1 MAEEIWKDIND
12 YEGKYQVSSEGRVK
26 SLAREF
32 IDRAGRRQ
40 NIKERIMKLPKDKD
54 GYKTVGLYN
63 GFGKMKTFYVHRLVC
78 EAFHPNPDNKPQV
91 NHIDEDKENNQVSNL
106 EWCTCEEN
114 INHGTRTERAIK
126 NTTKALS
133 KPVGQYTLEGELIK
147 IWESTKQAEREGGFN
162 HVTIN
167 KVAKQQQKSHRGY
180 RWKYINEEDN
190 VNNQDCNLEWWMSNR
205 KFGKPVGQYTLE
217 GELIKIW
224 NSARQAEQEG
234 YFNHTSICRVANQK
248 QKTHCGYIWKYINEE
263 DKTGSISKP
272 VGQYTLDNELV
283 RVWKSPIEASRQGG
297 FNSSSIS
304 AVARGERKT
313 TGGYIWKYIS
323 NNSK

>member
-1 MAEEIWKDIND
+1 MTEEIWKDITD

-114 INHGTRTERAIK
+114 INHGTRTKRAIK
-126 NTTKALS
+126 NTAKALS
-133 KPVGQYTLEGELIK
+133 
-147 IWESTKQAEREGGFN
+147 
-162 HVTIN
+162 
-167 KVAKQQQKSHRGY
+167 
-180 RWKYINEEDN
+180 
-190 VNNQDCNLEWWMSNR
+190 
-205 KFGKPVGQYTLE
+205 KPVGQYTLE

-297 FNSSSIS
+297 FNSSSIG

-313 TGGYIWKYIS
+313 SGGYIWKYIS

>member
-1 MAEEIWKDIND
+1 MTEEIWKDITG
-12 YEGKYQVSSEGRVK
+12 YEGKYQVSSEGQVK
-26 SLAREF
+26 TLARKF
-32 IDRAGRRQ
+32 IDRSGRRQ
-40 NIKERIMKLPKDKD
+40 NIKERIMKLQTNKD
-54 GYKTVGLYN
+54 GYKTVALHN
-63 GFGKMKTFYVHRLVC
+63 GCGKGKTLFVHRLVC
-78 EAFHPNPDNKPQV
+78 ETFHPNPDNKPQV
-91 NHIDEDKENNQVSNL
+91 NHIDEDKTNNRACNL
-106 EWCTCEEN
+106 EWVTPAEN
-114 INHGTRTERAIK
+114 LNHGTHNERMIK
-126 NTTKALS
+126 TLS
-133 KPVGQYTLEGELIK
+133 KPVGQYTLDGKLIK
-147 IWESTKQAEREGGFN
+147 IWGSIKKAALEGGFN
-162 HVTIN
+162 RACISR
-167 KVAKQQQKSHRGY
+167 VAKGKQKLHRGY

-234 YFNHTSICRVANQK
+234 YFNHTSISRVTNQK

-263 DKTGSISKP
+263 DKTGSISKQ

-283 RVWKSPIEASRQGG
+283 REWKSPIEASRQGG

-313 TGGYIWKYIS
+313 SGGYIWKYIS